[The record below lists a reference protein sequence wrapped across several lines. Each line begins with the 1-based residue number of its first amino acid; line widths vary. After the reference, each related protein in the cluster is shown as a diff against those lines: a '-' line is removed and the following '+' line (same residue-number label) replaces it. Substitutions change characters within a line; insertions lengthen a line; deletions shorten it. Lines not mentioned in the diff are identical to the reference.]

1 MFPGSRAA
9 RPAPPPWRG
18 RRRARGS
25 ECGRRAPCG
34 AGRGPAAGRRGGR
47 ASCARAGP
55 RARGAGPRA
64 GLLASRAG
72 LELEVFYY
80 YCIFNGQARRRP
92 NPKGAEALLGAR
104 GGRQGPARLW
114 QDCRAPGCHFVTVA
128 VVAVGGW
135 GRRLAPSPRRPR
147 TWKQQGERA
156 AGTRSRALGP
166 YVGGGVPS
174 PCQRREA
181 LLERRGGRC
190 SGRATIL
197 PASAPPTPQR
207 APCLPRPPSL
217 QYFVLPPAGV
227 LEVVQCDPK
236 DERIDPVFAFSAELI
251 GG

>member
-18 RRRARGS
+18 WRRARGS

-55 RARGAGPRA
+55 RARRAGPRA

-72 LELEVFYY
+72 LELEVFSY

-128 VVAVGGW
+128 VVAVGRG
-135 GRRLAPSPRRPR
+135 GRTLAPSPRRPG

-156 AGTRSRALGP
+156 AGTPSCALGP
-166 YVGGGVPS
+166 DVGGFPPVANGLRLFWSVAAAV
-174 PCQRREA
+174 A
-181 LLERRGGRC
+181 LGGRR
-190 SGRATIL
+190 SSLRVLPPPPSAL
-197 PASAPPTPQR
+197 PASPAPLLSSISSFLRQ
-207 APCLPRPPSL
+207 
-217 QYFVLPPAGV
+217 
-227 LEVVQCDPK
+227 
-236 DERIDPVFAFSAELI
+236 AF
-251 GG
+251 